1 MTSSTRQTAICSAT
15 NAWRRLQRRPPIDRP
30 RPRPASSPSTL
41 DRVPVHAG
49 ISPAAMPAPSA
60 TATDSASTLPFS
72 DRSSATGTSSD
83 TRTAPSPCRRPQ
95 ARATPPA
102 TPSNA
107 SITLSTSNCR
117 SRRPRLAP
125 TARRRPISR
134 PRVDAR
140 ASRSPATFAQA
151 ISSTSP
157 MSTRRLSAPAR
168 RRSSN
173 IGWVDT
179 SPVGIT
185 VTRSPSF
192 ESGYVASSP
201 RITPFRSS
209 VAPPA
214 VSPSRRRPLTSIQC
228 SPRLSS
234 RVAPGAGDPLCIT
247 VGWTSSTRAIGI
259 QNAGVRMGGV
269 MPPKLPGATPTMA

>member
-15 NAWRRLQRRPPIDRP
+15 SAWRRLHRRLPIDHP

-41 DRVPVHAG
+41 DRAPVHAG
-49 ISPAAMPAPSA
+49 IRPAAMPAPSA
-60 TATDSASTLPFS
+60 TTTDSASTRPFR

-83 TRTAPSPCRRPQ
+83 TRTAPSPSRSPQ
-95 ARATPPA
+95 ASAMPPA

-134 PRVDAR
+134 RRADAR

-151 ISSTSP
+151 ISNTSPISTS
-157 MSTRRLSAPAR
+157 RLTAPAR

-179 SPVGIT
+179 SPVGRT
-185 VTRSPSF
+185 VTRRPSF
-192 ESGYVASSP
+192 ESGYAASSACM
-201 RITPFRSS
+201 IPFSS
-209 VAPPA
+209 AA
-214 VSPSRRRPLTSIQC
+214 AALVSPSRSRPFTNSQRN
-228 SPRLSS
+228 PRLSI

-247 VGWTSSTRAIGI
+247 VGWTSSTQVIGI
-259 QNAGVRMGGV
+259 QNAGLRMGGV
-269 MPPKLPGATPTMA
+269 MPPKPPGATPTMS